1 MRDKKKM
8 GIAAGIAAAVLIV
21 VIVAAVIL
29 TRATPQKSVQAFV
42 SLLQEGKYEEMYDY
56 LSSDAKERWSKEDF
70 VARNQNIYA
79 GVEAENFAFTEW
91 KSEDAN
97 TGTNVSF
104 HESMDTVIGTYA
116 FDQSVVVVEEED
128 GYKINWDSSFI
139 FPQLSDDN
147 SISVTTLKASRGSIL
162 DRNGEAIAQ
171 DGTVY
176 EVGFV
181 AGEESGSSYKDLADV
196 LDISQDTIT
205 NAMEAQWVQD
215 GLYVPVKTISA
226 SDYEKLK
233 EKLSAIQGIQI
244 QATSGRVY
252 PYGEICAHLSG
263 YVQKASAEDLEKYA
277 DKGYTEDTWIGKSGL
292 EAAYEEELHAQD
304 GVSVQVVSE
313 NGQIVATIGE
323 KAAVNG
329 KDIKTTIDIDMQKEI
344 YEKVKDDVG
353 SSVAMNSKTGEVYA
367 LVSTPAYDPNDFAN
381 GMDDKTWEQLNNDEE
396 NPLLSRFQSTYC
408 PGSTFKAITGA
419 IGLESKTITAGTVYD
434 KTDRWQKDDSWGDHY
449 VTTTQQYSE
458 DSNLANALKYS
469 DNIFFARLADQIGAE
484 TFSSSLDALG
494 FNETLP
500 FELSLR
506 ASTYGENLKDEQTLA
521 ATGYG
526 QGDLLLNPVHLTALY
541 TAYVNEGTILQ
552 PYLIYA
558 DGESKVYK
566 ENAYSA
572 QTAKTIFTDLQET
585 MDHYGTNATHAAGK
599 TGSAEVNEGKEVIG
613 WTCAVNDQVAL
624 TVMMEN
630 TKDKGSSIYVEPI
643 AEKILE
649 AITK

>member
-1 MRDKKKM
+1 M
-8 GIAAGIAAAVLIV
+8 
-21 VIVAAVIL
+21 
-29 TRATPQKSVQAFV
+29 
-42 SLLQEGKYEEMYDY
+42 
-56 LSSDAKERWSKEDF
+56 
-70 VARNQNIYA
+70 
-79 GVEAENFAFTEW
+79 

-162 DRNGEAIAQ
+162 DRNGEVIAQ

-244 QATSGRVY
+244 QETSGRVY

-367 LVSTPAYDPNDFAN
+367 LVSTPAYDPDDFAN

-434 KTDRWQKDDSWGDHY
+434 KTDRWQKDDSWGNHY

>member
-1 MRDKKKM
+1 MRDKKKL

-244 QATSGRVY
+244 QETSGRVY

>member
-1 MRDKKKM
+1 MRGKKKL

-244 QATSGRVY
+244 QETSGRVY

-434 KTDRWQKDDSWGDHY
+434 KTDRWQKDDSWGNHY

>member
-1 MRDKKKM
+1 MRDKKKL

-181 AGEESGSSYKDLADV
+181 AGEESESSYKALADV

-244 QATSGRVY
+244 QETSGRVY

-367 LVSTPAYDPNDFAN
+367 LVSTPAYDPDDFAN

-434 KTDRWQKDDSWGDHY
+434 KTDRWQKDDSWGNHY

-649 AITK
+649 SITK

>member
-434 KTDRWQKDDSWGDHY
+434 KTDRWQKDDSWGNHY

>member
-1 MRDKKKM
+1 MRGKKKL

-244 QATSGRVY
+244 QETSGRVY

-367 LVSTPAYDPNDFAN
+367 LVSTPAYDPDDFAN

-434 KTDRWQKDDSWGDHY
+434 KTDRWQKDDSWGNHY

>member
-8 GIAAGIAAAVLIV
+8 GIAAGIAATVLIV
-21 VIVAAVIL
+21 VIVVAVIL

-215 GLYVPVKTISA
+215 GLYVPVKTVSA

-649 AITK
+649 AIAK

>member
-1 MRDKKKM
+1 MRGKKKL

-162 DRNGEAIAQ
+162 DRNGEVIAQ

-244 QATSGRVY
+244 QETSGRVY

-367 LVSTPAYDPNDFAN
+367 LVSTPAYDPDDFAN

-434 KTDRWQKDDSWGDHY
+434 KTDRWQKDDSWGNHY

>member
-1 MRDKKKM
+1 MRGKKKL
-8 GIAAGIAAAVLIV
+8 GIVAAIAAAVFIV

-215 GLYVPVKTISA
+215 GLYVPVKTVSA

-649 AITK
+649 AIAK

>member
-8 GIAAGIAAAVLIV
+8 GIVAAIAAAVFIV

-29 TRATPQKSVQAFV
+29 TRTTPQKSVQAFV

-244 QATSGRVY
+244 QETSGRVY
-252 PYGEICAHLSG
+252 PYGEICAHLSV

>member
-1 MRDKKKM
+1 MRGKKKL

-56 LSSDAKERWSKEDF
+56 LSSDAKKRWSKEDF

-215 GLYVPVKTISA
+215 GLYVPVKTVSA

-244 QATSGRVY
+244 QETSGRVY

-304 GVSVQVVSE
+304 GVSVQVVNE

-552 PYLIYA
+552 PYLIYD

>member
-1 MRDKKKM
+1 MRGKKKL
-8 GIAAGIAAAVLIV
+8 GIAAGIAAAVFIV

-344 YEKVKDDVG
+344 YEEVKSDVG

-541 TAYVNEGTILQ
+541 TAYINEGTILQ